1 MKLRTMHKQ
10 SRIFV
15 AGHKGLVGSAIV
27 RRLKEDG
34 YENIITRTR
43 QEVDL
48 VDPVAVENFFRD
60 NQIDFVFDAAARVG
74 GIHANDVYSAEF
86 IYQNT
91 QIQMNLIHYA
101 YKWHVKKFL
110 FLGSVCIYPKFAE
123 TPVKEES
130 LMSGELEPTNEAYAI
145 SKIHGI
151 EMLKMYRKQYGFKGV
166 SLMPANLYGPN
177 DNFHPENGH
186 VIPALMTKFNNAC
199 ITPSNPDESDE
210 IESQKQE
217 LTVTCWGDG
226 TPMREFLYV
235 DDLADACMFAMEHYE
250 NAELLNVGSG
260 QDVSIFHL
268 AHKVAAVTGYK
279 GKIEWDTSRPNGTP
293 KRPLDYSKLTAK
305 GWKPKY
311 TLEQGLAEAYK
322 WFIEHTFIQT
332 K

>member
-1 MKLRTMHKQ
+1 MRLRTMHKQ

-27 RRLKEDG
+27 RRLKQDG

-48 VDPVAVENFFRD
+48 LDPVAVENFFRD

-101 YKWHVKKFL
+101 YKYFVKKFL

-145 SKIHGI
+145 AKIHGI
-151 EMLKMYRKQYGFKGV
+151 EMLKMYHKQYGFKGV
-166 SLMPANLYGPN
+166 SLMPSNLYGPG

-186 VIPALMTKFNNAC
+186 VIPALMTKFNNA
-199 ITPSNPDESDE
+199 TEDV
-210 IESQKQE
+210 
-217 LTVTCWGDG
+217 VTCWGDG
-226 TPMREFLYV
+226 TPMREFTYV

-268 AHKVAAVTGYK
+268 AHKVAAVTGYN
-279 GKIEWDTSRPNGTP
+279 GKIEWDTNRPNGTP
-293 KRPLDYSKLTAK
+293 KRPLDYSTISDK

-311 TLEQGLAEAYK
+311 TLDEGLAETYK

>member
-10 SRIFV
+10 SKIFV
-15 AGHKGLVGSAIV
+15 AGHRGLVGSAIV
-27 RRLKEDG
+27 RRLQKDG

-48 VDPVAVENFFRD
+48 MDQRAVEKFFQE
-60 NQIDFVFDAAARVG
+60 NEIDYVFDAAARVG

-101 YKWHVKKFL
+101 YKYFVKKFL

-130 LMSGELEPTNEAYAI
+130 IITGELEPTNEAYAI
-145 SKIHGI
+145 AKIHGI
-151 EMLKMYRKQYGFKGV
+151 EMLKMYHKQFGFKGV

-177 DNFHPENGH
+177 DNYHPENGH
-186 VIPALMTKFNNAC
+186 VIPALMTKFNNAD
-199 ITPSNPDESDE
+199 SNV
-210 IESQKQE
+210 
-217 LTVTCWGDG
+217 VTCWGDG

-235 DDLADACMFAMEHYE
+235 DDLADACMFAMENYE

-279 GKIEWDTSRPNGTP
+279 GSIEWDINRPNGTP

-311 TLEQGLAEAYK
+311 TLEEGLAETYK
-322 WFIEHTFIQT
+322 WFTEHIDIQT

>member
-1 MKLRTMHKQ
+1 MRLRTMHKQ

-27 RRLKEDG
+27 RRLKQDG

-48 VDPVAVENFFRD
+48 LDPIAVENFFRD
-60 NQIDFVFDAAARVG
+60 TKIDFVFDAAARVG

-101 YKWHVKKFL
+101 YKYFVKKFL

-145 SKIHGI
+145 AKIHGI
-151 EMLKMYRKQYGFKGV
+151 EMLKMYHKQYGFKGV
-166 SLMPANLYGPN
+166 SLMPSNLYGPG

-186 VIPALMTKFNNAC
+186 VIPALMTKFNNA
-199 ITPSNPDESDE
+199 TEDV
-210 IESQKQE
+210 
-217 LTVTCWGDG
+217 VTCWGDG
-226 TPMREFLYV
+226 TPMREFTYV
-235 DDLADACMFAMEHYE
+235 DDLADACMFAMEHYQ

-268 AHKVAAVTGYK
+268 AHKVAAVTGYN
-279 GKIEWDTSRPNGTP
+279 GKIEWDTNRPNGTP
-293 KRPLDYSKLTAK
+293 KRPLDYSTISDK

-311 TLEQGLAEAYK
+311 TLDEGLAETYK